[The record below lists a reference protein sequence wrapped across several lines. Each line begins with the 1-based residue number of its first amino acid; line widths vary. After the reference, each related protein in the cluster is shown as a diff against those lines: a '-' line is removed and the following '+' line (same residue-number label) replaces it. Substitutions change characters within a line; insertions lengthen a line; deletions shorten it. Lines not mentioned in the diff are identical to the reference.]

1 MFLCKKSNIYLND
14 NFLYTRTPFSILKQ
28 LKSHVSQHKKDQQSI
43 LSQSDKTSVH
53 YARKYLILSQN
64 NLNHI

>member
-1 MFLCKKSNIYLND
+1 MFLCKKSNIFLND

-53 YARKYLILSQN
+53 YAYYASKCTLVTFT
-64 NLNHI
+64 